1 MSLVIITLILIV
13 LIFIFAYD
21 TKDKRSALNSI
32 GLDLSESQ
40 IQKSEEHD
48 LNKRAKYLIS
58 EVKAKLNFH
67 GKISSATQFQQ
78 IYDFIEGN
86 YENYNNLRV
95 VDRAL
100 EILKQKVK
108 DNKSK

>member
-1 MSLVIITLILIV
+1 MSLVVITLILIV

-58 EVKAKLNFH
+58 EVKAKLNLH
-67 GKISSATQFQQ
+67 GKLSSASQFQQ
-78 IYDFIEGN
+78 IYDYIDGN
-86 YENYNNLRV
+86 YDNYNNLKV

-100 EILKQKVK
+100 EILKEKIK
-108 DNKSK
+108 ENT

>member
-48 LNKRAKYLIS
+48 LKKEQN
-58 EVKAKLNFH
+58 
-67 GKISSATQFQQ
+67 
-78 IYDFIEGN
+78 
-86 YENYNNLRV
+86 
-95 VDRAL
+95 
-100 EILKQKVK
+100 IL
-108 DNKSK
+108 